1 MCHRWALFRRDP
13 PYGYVNCCCVLVY
26 IDPSRGPREVQLSGR
41 KAIEC
46 FQDGL
51 FQPTPSLSRA
61 CPSSAARAHWV
72 AAWHVHQHHVCK
84 SSWASSR
91 SPRTSAGLA
100 ASAQMLRPSNRSC
113 SPAASSAG
121 RKVHGAQLQTWPR
134 VRVRRSPRPASGATT
149 LSSRVVSECSVAAA
163 ATFIACVGS
172 ARADGLASDATSAH
186 GVEVIDLEPRRRPQG
201 RRFVLHRTCGPRFC
215 PRWVCL
221 LACRVPQA
229 ALTGTVASS
238 APIVGV

>member
-1 MCHRWALFRRDP
+1 M
-13 PYGYVNCCCVLVY
+13 
-26 IDPSRGPREVQLSGR
+26 QLSGR

-229 ALTGTVASS
+229 ALTATAVASS
-238 APIVGV
+238 APIAGV

>member
-1 MCHRWALFRRDP
+1 VAVGGAHSRARAL
-13 PYGYVNCCCVLVY
+13 YGHKLSL
-26 IDPSRGPREVQLSGR
+26 DPSRGPREVQLSGR

-215 PRWVCL
+215 PRWVC
-221 LACRVPQA
+221 AFSPA
-229 ALTGTVASS
+229 GLTGTVASS

>member
-1 MCHRWALFRRDP
+1 LLEPGRSPARCSCRVEKRLNDSRTGFFSRRRACRGHARHRQLVRTGLRHGMCISTMCAKA
-13 PYGYVNCCCVLVY
+13 
-26 IDPSRGPREVQLSGR
+26 RGPRPALQG
-41 KAIEC
+41 
-46 FQDGL
+46 
-51 FQPTPSLSRA
+51 
-61 CPSSAARAHWV
+61 
-72 AAWHVHQHHVCK
+72 
-84 SSWASSR
+84 
-91 SPRTSAGLA
+91 PRGLA

>member
-1 MCHRWALFRRDP
+1 MLPGRAFSADAEP
-13 PYGYVNCCCVLVY
+13 PC
-26 IDPSRGPREVQLSGR
+26 REHARL
-41 KAIEC
+41 
-46 FQDGL
+46 
-51 FQPTPSLSRA
+51 
-61 CPSSAARAHWV
+61 PSSAARAHWV

-163 ATFIACVGS
+163 ATFIACVGP
-172 ARADGLASDATSAH
+172 ARADGLASDAIQPMGSRSSISSPADGHKAVGLSFTGLVGLVSALA
-186 GVEVIDLEPRRRPQG
+186 GCAFSPAG
-201 RRFVLHRTCGPRFC
+201 FHRQ
-215 PRWVCL
+215 L
-221 LACRVPQA
+221 
-229 ALTGTVASS
+229 
-238 APIVGV
+238 

>member
-1 MCHRWALFRRDP
+1 
-13 PYGYVNCCCVLVY
+13 
-26 IDPSRGPREVQLSGR
+26 VQLSGR

-163 ATFIACVGS
+163 ATFIACVGP
-172 ARADGLASDATSAH
+172 ARADGLASDAIQPMGSRSSISSPADGHKAVGLSFTGLVGLVSALAGCVPSRLQGSTGSFDGH
-186 GVEVIDLEPRRRPQG
+186 CGVECADSWRV
-201 RRFVLHRTCGPRFC
+201 RT
-215 PRWVCL
+215 
-221 LACRVPQA
+221 
-229 ALTGTVASS
+229 AS
-238 APIVGV
+238 

>member
-1 MCHRWALFRRDP
+1 MPVIGSSCAL
-13 PYGYVNCCCVLVY
+13 GCGIGCA
-26 IDPSRGPREVQLSGR
+26 S
-41 KAIEC
+41 
-46 FQDGL
+46 
-51 FQPTPSLSRA
+51 
-61 CPSSAARAHWV
+61 
-72 AAWHVHQHHVCK
+72 QHHVCK
-84 SSWASSR
+84 SSWPSSR

-121 RKVHGAQLQTWPR
+121 RKVHGAQLQTGPR
-134 VRVRRSPRPASGATT
+134 VRLRRSPRPASGATT

-163 ATFIACVGS
+163 ATFIACVGPS
-172 ARADGLASDATSAH
+172 RAAGLASDATSAH

-229 ALTGTVASS
+229 ALTATVASS
-238 APIVGV
+238 APV

>member
-1 MCHRWALFRRDP
+1 M
-13 PYGYVNCCCVLVY
+13 
-26 IDPSRGPREVQLSGR
+26 QLSGR

-51 FQPTPSLSRA
+51 FQPTTSLSRA

-163 ATFIACVGS
+163 ATFIACVGP
-172 ARADGLASDATSAH
+172 ARADGLASDAIQPMGSRSSISSPADGHKAVGLSFTGLVGLVSALAGCVPSRLQGSTGSFDGH
-186 GVEVIDLEPRRRPQG
+186 CGVECADSWRV
-201 RRFVLHRTCGPRFC
+201 RT
-215 PRWVCL
+215 
-221 LACRVPQA
+221 
-229 ALTGTVASS
+229 AS
-238 APIVGV
+238 

>member
-1 MCHRWALFRRDP
+1 M
-13 PYGYVNCCCVLVY
+13 
-26 IDPSRGPREVQLSGR
+26 QLSGR

-51 FQPTPSLSRA
+51 FQPTTSLSRA

-113 SPAASSAG
+113 STAASSAG

-134 VRVRRSPRPASGATT
+134 VRLRRSPRPASGATT

-163 ATFIACVGS
+163 ATFITCVGP
-172 ARADGLASDATSAH
+172 ARASGYASDATSAH
-186 GVEVIDLEPRRRPQG
+186 GVEMIDLEPRRRPHG
-201 RRFVLHRTCGPRFC
+201 RRFVLRRTCGPRFC
-215 PRWVCL
+215 PRWVPL
-221 LACRVPQA
+221 LACAGLQRH
-229 ALTGTVASS
+229 L
-238 APIVGV
+238 